1 MAEQLKE
8 KLEEKGMECC
18 HCHQK
23 ATPRSEKER
32 KQLPEPF
39 KPHDGT
45 TERYQPDV
53 GRKPILRR
61 YPDAGSCGGE
71 RPAGFWLCNPEG
83 AYGDLRGGR
92 DPEGEYCYRRGSS
105 GSGEKIEISRGM
117 TADKTVNLCGK
128 ALKITE
134 TLQVM
139 ERQGYFMK
147 ERYHVTG
154 MSWLRMLFAC
164 GKGSQ

>member
-1 MAEQLKE
+1 MAEKIEE

-23 ATPRSEKER
+23 ATPRSEKEK
-32 KQLPEPF
+32 KQLQNRLSRMAGQLNGISRMLE
-39 KPHDGT
+39 
-45 TERYQPDV
+45 ENRYCGD
-53 GRKPILRR
+53 ILTQVAAVESALQAFG
-61 YPDAGSCGGE
+61 Y
-71 RPAGFWLCNPEG
+71 

-139 ERQGYFMK
+139 ERQGYFYEGK
-147 ERYHVTG
+147 ISCYGNVL
-154 MSWLRMLFAC
+154 LRMLFAC